1 MRVENLTY
9 AELALRPH
17 RIRGPVADF
26 LLSQGAITSRRA
38 IAYSP
43 SSPAA
48 NRAFARL
55 CEARVVRLTTDGR
68 CWFDLRTYYTIQVE
82 RERMRAIIAV
92 PVAIIAAFV
101 ATLFY
106 RG

>member
-1 MRVENLTY
+1 MKIEDMTD

-17 RIRGPVADF
+17 RIRGPVAEF
-26 LLSQGAITSRRA
+26 LLSRGAITSGRA

-43 SSPAA
+43 DGPAA
-48 NRAFARL
+48 HRAFADLR
-55 CEARVVRLTTDGR
+55 ETQVVRSTRDGR
-68 CWFDLRTYYTIQVE
+68 CWFDLRTYYTIQAR
-82 RERMRAIIAV
+82 RERMRAVIAV
-92 PVAIIAAFV
+92 PLAIIAAVV

>member
-1 MRVENLTY
+1 MRIEDLTD

-26 LLSQGAITSRRA
+26 LLSRGAITSGRA

-43 SSPAA
+43 NDPAA
-48 NRAFARL
+48 HRDFARL
-55 CEARVVRLTTDGR
+55 RAMQVVRSTTDGR
-68 CWFDLRTYYTIQVE
+68 CWFDLRTYYTIQND
-82 RERMRAIIAV
+82 RERMRAMIAV